1 MMKQTLLCRLTG
13 LLLLAMMATAIHATD
28 WQSKTDTIWAG
39 RHYREK
45 GNVATGNSEYKGPT
59 SWKFEDGSTMV
70 FVLHIPQ
77 GHVRADAL
85 LTPVSSRTVTLNVRV
100 TFPKTDTTISSVTVK
115 SQSGKGTAQR
125 LEIMPDTELQ
135 TDGWYRV
142 EISSPDAPNSLEQ
155 FSSLLFQ
162 RTSRLA
168 VTDANSMMAP
178 AVHLWW
184 SSTDPDAPTD
194 ESCDWIYT
202 EALIPEALKQSC
214 TYQMTLGST
223 GLYSG
228 IQTNHILSDDSWT
241 HAVIFSAWDAGDVDQ
256 NKNLPDYLRS
266 GAVDVGPEA
275 YAVRFGGEGTG
286 ASLRYPEGKRWQT
299 DHWVQMLMNERPDY
313 METVTTDADGNP
325 VVTPARSTLLS
336 LWYKQAEETEW
347 HYFGTIRAAATYRME
362 GNNSGM
368 YSFLENWSGFGGDL
382 YRRVYYR
389 NGAMR
394 STASGKWYS
403 LNHAGFGSTQHW
415 ETQRDSRDDYG
426 HGVTNLYD
434 NSFYIETGGQLGVR
448 DSADTYTPCRQGEM
462 PWVDTIDIQALR
474 QRVDLALLHNNNKD
488 VTMQLE
494 ATRVVSDPTTWKL
507 TYFSDEET
515 EHEGSYGRA
524 QQIMDGNTSTYYRN
538 RYWSHYPHIFTFD
551 AGEPVTIRAVGLYQG
566 QDFHYRAKDMQL
578 HISQDG
584 QNWTLVERLKFEN
597 DDAPT
602 VELAEPVTSRY
613 FRCRF
618 MNGHGDDLA
627 INEIYF
633 KNEYRLADLKTL
645 AERLLAREDCFSGFR
660 PAALQELKN
669 VYADGT
675 VTDADALRAA
685 IAHLGQTA
693 QPLNWGSVDKLAH
706 LTSFSAYQLHNMAGM
721 GDLVVDEEGHLAVR
735 GATIENATAAAAQP
749 TRVSALSDNWLI
761 LRSDAYGEYYFYH
774 LGTQKYL
781 TIADGQVSL
790 SDVPSDIHLTAR
802 ANGFMLGR
810 RTAHLCTNAASDPTV
825 TCGNKVDDT
834 AIFELRNNYVTG
846 PTDTEI
852 RALLTECEEY
862 LHGGN
867 GILPPILSS
876 RTTLATQPV
885 TIHNLQGAPIYI
897 GPQNAIPTL
906 PAGIYLITHPDGTTS
921 KFITR

>member
-1 MMKQTLLCRLTG
+1 MMKLTLLRKLTC
-13 LLLLAMMATAIHATD
+13 LTLLATMASAVHATD
-28 WQSKTDTIWAG
+28 WNTKTDTIWAG

-45 GNVATGNSEYKGPT
+45 GNLATGNQEYKGPT

-70 FVLHIPQ
+70 FVLHMPD

-100 TFPKTDTTISSVTVK
+100 LFPKTNTVISDLTVK
-115 SQSGKGTAQR
+115 SESGKGAAQR
-125 LEIMPDTELQ
+125 LEIMPDTELAQ
-135 TDGWYRV
+135 DGWYRV
-142 EISSPDAPNSLEQ
+142 EITSPDASNSLSQ
-155 FSSLLFQ
+155 FNCLLFQ

-184 SSTDPDAPTD
+184 SSTDPDSPSD

-202 EALIPEALKQSC
+202 EAMIPEALKQSC

-228 IQTNHILSDDSWT
+228 IQTNHLLNEDTWT

-286 ASLRYPEGKRWQT
+286 ASLRYPEGQRWQT
-299 DHWVQMLMNERPDY
+299 DHWVQMIMNERPDY
-313 METVTTDADGNP
+313 METVSTDENGQQ
-325 VVTPARSTLLS
+325 VTTPARSTLLS

-362 GNNSGM
+362 GNHSGM

-415 ETQRDSRDDYG
+415 ETQRNSRDDYG
-426 HGVTNLYD
+426 HGVTSLYD

-448 DSADTYTPCRQGEM
+448 DSADTYEPCRQGEM

-474 QRVDLALLHNNNKD
+474 ERVDLALLRNNNKD

-494 ATRVVSDPTTWKL
+494 ATRVVSNPDTWTL
-507 TYFSDEET
+507 YDFSDEET
-515 EHEGSYGRA
+515 TNEGDYGRA
-524 QQIMDGNTSTYYRN
+524 AQIMDGNTSTYYRN
-538 RYWSHYPHIFTFD
+538 RYWSQFPHIFFFD
-551 AGEPVTIRAVGLYQG
+551 AGEPVTVSAIGLYQG

-578 HISQDG
+578 HVSDDG
-584 QNWTLVERLKFEN
+584 KEWKGLGRLKFEN

-602 VELAEPVTSRY
+602 VELSEPVTARY

-618 MNGHGDDLA
+618 LNGHGNDLA

-633 KNEYRLADLKTL
+633 KHEYRLADLKQL

-660 PAALQELKN
+660 PADLTELKQI
-669 VYADGT
+669 YADGT

-685 IAHLGQTA
+685 IARLGQTA

-706 LTSFSAYQLHNMAGM
+706 LTSFSAYQIHNMAGL
-721 GDLVVDEEGHLAVR
+721 GDLVADETGQLTVR
-735 GATIENATAAAAQP
+735 GATTETATTAAKQP

-781 TIADGQVSL
+781 TIADGQVTL
-790 SDVPSDIHLTAR
+790 SDTPSNINLTFR
-802 ANGFMLGR
+802 GNGFMLGR
-810 RTAHLCTNAASDPTV
+810 RAAHVCTNAATDPSV
-825 TCGNKVDDT
+825 TCGSKVDDT
-834 AIFELRNNYVTG
+834 AIFQLRNNYVTG

-862 LHGGN
+862 LHGGT
-867 GILPPILSS
+867 GIQHLLNPAYSAMTHPGI
-876 RTTLATQPV
+876 V
-885 TIHNLQGAPIYI
+885 VYNIQGSEVYHGQQANMP
-897 GPQNAIPTL
+897 AL
-906 PAGIYLITHPDGTTS
+906 PAGVYIMQSGNGGT
-921 KFITR
+921 KKVIVK